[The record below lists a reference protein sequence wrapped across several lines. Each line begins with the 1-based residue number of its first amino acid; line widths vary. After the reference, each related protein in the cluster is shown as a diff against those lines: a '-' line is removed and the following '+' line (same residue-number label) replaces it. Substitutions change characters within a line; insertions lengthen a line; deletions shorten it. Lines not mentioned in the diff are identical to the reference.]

1 MFTGIIESIGSVD
14 EFKLRGNEWRLKV
27 RCPSLEL
34 SDVQL
39 GDSIAVNGCCLTVT
53 AFNNDSFCADVSNE
67 SIGLTTFQY
76 LKSGAKVNL
85 EKALTPQ
92 TRLGGH
98 LVSGHVDGVGEL
110 LSQSNDGGSW
120 RLTFKVPD
128 ALARYIAQKGSVCID
143 GTSLT
148 VNTVEGACFSVNI
161 IPHTQQATVIHTY
174 RTGQRVN
181 IEVDLIAR
189 YLERLVL
196 GDRAAQVTGTAEA
209 ATGGG
214 AAGLTKAFLADH
226 GFGS

>member
-1 MFTGIIESIGSVD
+1 MFTGIIESIGTVA
-14 EFKLRGNEWRLKV
+14 EFKLRGKEWRLRV
-27 RCPSLEL
+27 QCPGLDF
-34 SDVQL
+34 SDVKL

-53 AFNNDSFCADVSNE
+53 ELGNSSFCADVSNE

-76 LKSGAKVNL
+76 LKSGALVNL

-110 LSQSNDGGSW
+110 LSQSDDGGSW
-120 RLTFKVPD
+120 RLSFRVPD
-128 ALARYIAQKGSVCID
+128 ALARYIAQKGSICID

-161 IPHTQQATVIHTY
+161 IPHTQQETIIHTY
-174 RTGQRVN
+174 RVGQKVN

-196 GDRAAQVTGTAEA
+196 GDAAAKSGPVQDGGITA
-209 ATGGG
+209 
-214 AAGLTKAFLADH
+214 AFLSEH
-226 GFGS
+226 GFGR